1 MTEHLTLAQERLR
14 DLDEEQRREGRNRE
28 AFGGGYSYEDSL
40 ARLEVDDAS
49 GIGRLDGNVRGIGRL
64 AQFGWSEELEQKRK
78 ETLGDRQK
86 ERVTFEATFSDIFVQ
101 AYDLLIARQ
110 RKYGPDNITRQG
122 MWGVI
127 TRIADDKIARIK
139 RAFNGRIVSGQIAL
153 DPVAEG
159 DADDTFEDAC
169 LDLMNYAA
177 ILLALKRG
185 VWGRPLAEEVGK

>member
-1 MTEHLTLAQERLR
+1 MNEMHHESEAARHLR
-14 DLDEEQRREGRNRE
+14 DLQIAEGKRRE
-28 AFGGGYSYEDSL
+28 AFGGS
-40 ARLEVDDAS
+40 
-49 GIGRLDGNVRGIGRL
+49 
-64 AQFGWSEELEQKRK
+64 WSEELEHLRR
-78 ETLGDRQK
+78 ETFNSRLRSTSDEPLSYEDWLGRVDAEMGNDGIDALIDRIDNP
-86 ERVTFEATFSDIFVQ
+86 TFEDTFLGIFDE
-101 AYDLLIARQ
+101 AYGLLIQRQ
-110 RKYGPDNITRQG
+110 RKYGPENITRQG

-159 DADDTFEDAC
+159 ESDDTFEDAC

-185 VWGRPLAEEVGK
+185 EWGRPLADELEAC